1 MSIPTHRAP
10 PLARHSAPPAATV
23 RSARALEV
31 VEAARRILE
40 SEGPDALT
48 MRRLG
53 DALGIR
59 APSIYKHFPGK
70 PAVELAL
77 IEDAMVELGHAL
89 HKAVADAEG
98 LDAVAPLLATY
109 RAHAV
114 AHPNLYRLA
123 TTAALSRHAMAAGL
137 EDWAGEPFYLATGD
151 PQVAQALWAFAH
163 GMVVLEL
170 DDRFLPGSDL
180 DRTWAAGAAAFVTA
194 CSA

>member
-1 MSIPTHRAP
+1 MSVPTHPAP
-10 PLARHSAPPAATV
+10 PPATMRSTRAT
-23 RSARALEV
+23 EV
-31 VEAARRILE
+31 VEAARRLLE

-70 PAVELAL
+70 PAVEIAL

-89 HKAVADAEG
+89 HQAVVDARAAG
-98 LDAVAPLLATY
+98 AGDAVSPLLATY
-109 RAHAV
+109 RAQAV

-123 TTAALSRHAMAAGL
+123 TSAALPRHAMAPGL
-137 EDWAGEPFYLATGD
+137 EDWAGEPFYLATGE
-151 PQVAQALWAFAH
+151 PHVAQALWAFAH

-180 DRTWAAGAAAFVTA
+180 DQTWTAGAAAFVTA